1 MRQAL
6 QHSLHPSIDLIILNC
21 FFFFL
26 QENSREFEEL
36 LFLFLVSEVPDLSQ
50 DFPATGI
57 ELFDFVPMDRSK
69 KVSTSQTEL
78 LTIRLP
84 LHSGFEM
91 G

>member
-1 MRQAL
+1 L
-6 QHSLHPSIDLIILNC
+6 L
-21 FFFFL
+21 FFFL

-57 ELFDFVPMDRSK
+57 ELFDFVPMDTIRSK

-78 LTIRLP
+78 LAIGLP